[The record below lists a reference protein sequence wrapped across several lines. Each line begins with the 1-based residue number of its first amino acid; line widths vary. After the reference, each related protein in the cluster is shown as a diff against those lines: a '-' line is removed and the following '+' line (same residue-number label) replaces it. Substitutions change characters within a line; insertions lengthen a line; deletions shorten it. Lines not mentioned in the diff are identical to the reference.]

1 MNNIQ
6 IQKNDKIILDNKLYF
21 YNMKRSFANEFF
33 ISINEKDIDLFEN
46 NLKIEIIPLIK
57 SYLEILLSK
66 TSLYCLNTHYS
77 IISPIV
83 ILAKKEP
90 LYIMDLLYNK
100 LTEILNLEQ
109 SDELNLSEI
118 QKNKI
123 SSMLQKIY
131 EFVFS
136 KIYQKS
142 KDFLNIDK
150 YTLLYTKIFI

>member
-1 MNNIQ
+1 MEKLKKEESNIQ

-57 SYLEILLSK
+57 SYLEILFSK

-100 LTEILNLEQ
+100 LKEILNLEQ
-109 SDELNLSEI
+109 SDELNLGEI
-118 QKNKI
+118 C
-123 SSMLQKIY
+123 
-131 EFVFS
+131 FR
-136 KIYQKS
+136 
-142 KDFLNIDK
+142 K
-150 YTLLYTKIFI
+150 YTNLSLVKYIKNQKTF